1 MHVMRQRR
9 KKSALYFIP
18 LLVFLTWTVF
28 IYQFPHA
35 DIVAAIGT
43 ENGYVATLLL
53 AFLGGMSV
61 FVSVPYHLVIMTF
74 AAGGVSPW
82 LLGLTASVGQLG
94 GDTVSYM
101 LGRSGRHIAPSRFTA
116 RMDQLRNWIMRRPY
130 WQTAFVLFIYG
141 SMSPVSNDWMLVPLG
156 LAHYSYRR
164 VMIPLQLGNVVFNT
178 AMALLGTY
186 GLASILGA

>member
-1 MHVMRQRR
+1 MRQRR

-28 IYQFPHA
+28 IYQFPPA

-74 AAGGVSPW
+74 AAGGVNPW

-94 GDTVSYM
+94 GDTVSYL
-101 LGRSGRHIAPSRFTA
+101 LGRSG
-116 RMDQLRNWIMRRPY
+116 
-130 WQTAFVLFIYG
+130 
-141 SMSPVSNDWMLVPLG
+141 
-156 LAHYSYRR
+156 
-164 VMIPLQLGNVVFNT
+164 
-178 AMALLGTY
+178 
-186 GLASILGA
+186 